1 MADALTSPL
10 ESALSERPVR
20 VLLVCHEGT
29 LTGAPM
35 NLLHFVTWL
44 RNNTTA
50 DVHVLM
56 VQDGPIAHRFAQ
68 VCDMT
73 VLDRSPL
80 TRSIGLAHRGL
91 RRLGSRRLAPVAGRL
106 HLAGQLRRLRGFDV
120 VYLNSALS
128 ISVLPYLDHDGV
140 VISHIHELDVAL
152 TTLWPGDLKLLTDAP
167 DHFIAASGAVA
178 NVLVSELNI
187 PADRVSTHHEFID
200 TDAFIVDPPSLREI
214 ERIRS
219 SQRIPPD
226 AAIVMGVGTV
236 EWRKGPD
243 LFIQLACEVRR
254 RTREPVHFVWVGGD
268 LTGVDMIRL
277 HSDMRRAGADHVH
290 FVGTQPDPRL
300 WFAAADVLA
309 LTSREDPFPLV
320 CLEHAAMGHP
330 IVTYRNG
337 GMVELLEAAG
347 ADAAFGVV
355 DYLDVGTMAERVLT
369 LLGDDRLRTAAASQ
383 LMERTVSH
391 HDTSVC
397 APPLWRQVLSTV
409 RR

>member
-56 VQDGPIAHRFAQ
+56 VQDGSIAHRFAQ
-68 VCDMT
+68 VCDVT
-73 VLDRSPL
+73 VLDQSPL

-91 RRLGSRRLAPVAGRL
+91 RRLGSRRLAPIAGRL
-106 HLAGQLRRLRGFDV
+106 HLATQLRRLRGFDV

-219 SQRIPPD
+219 RP
-226 AAIVMGVGTV
+226 
-236 EWRKGPD
+236 
-243 LFIQLACEVRR
+243 
-254 RTREPVHFVWVGGD
+254 
-268 LTGVDMIRL
+268 
-277 HSDMRRAGADHVH
+277 
-290 FVGTQPDPRL
+290 TQPSSWASVRSNGAKARISLCSWRAKCGAVPE
-300 WFAAADVLA
+300 
-309 LTSREDPFPLV
+309 SRCILCGWGEISP
-320 CLEHAAMGHP
+320 E
-330 IVTYRNG
+330 
-337 GMVELLEAAG
+337 
-347 ADAAFGVV
+347 
-355 DYLDVGTMAERVLT
+355 
-369 LLGDDRLRTAAASQ
+369 
-383 LMERTVSH
+383 
-391 HDTSVC
+391 
-397 APPLWRQVLSTV
+397 ST
-409 RR
+409 

>member
-1 MADALTSPL
+1 M
-10 ESALSERPVR
+10 
-20 VLLVCHEGT
+20 
-29 LTGAPM
+29 
-35 NLLHFVTWL
+35 
-44 RNNTTA
+44 
-50 DVHVLM
+50 
-56 VQDGPIAHRFAQ
+56 
-68 VCDMT
+68 
-73 VLDRSPL
+73 
-80 TRSIGLAHRGL
+80 
-91 RRLGSRRLAPVAGRL
+91 
-106 HLAGQLRRLRGFDV
+106 
-120 VYLNSALS
+120 
-128 ISVLPYLDHDGV
+128 
-140 VISHIHELDVAL
+140 
-152 TTLWPGDLKLLTDAP
+152 
-167 DHFIAASGAVA
+167 
-178 NVLVSELNI
+178 
-187 PADRVSTHHEFID
+187 STHHEFID